1 MHSWRNISITRY
13 DNDGYKEQIM
23 YKYEKP
29 DNLVEILEQSVR
41 KYPDDP
47 LFGTKNDSGSYD
59 WVTYKDVG
67 IRVDNLRGGLA
78 GLGVGRDD
86 TVGII
91 ANNSAEWGIAAFA
104 SFGLGARYVPMY
116 ESELAHVWKY
126 IVTDSTVKILFV
138 SNPEICEKVKAFAGS
153 IPSLER
159 IITINGKGEN
169 SMEEVEKR
177 GEKNPI
183 PAIHPD
189 PDDIAVLIYTSGTT
203 GEPKGVLLSHGNL
216 TSNSRAGLNMYPEIT
231 EGGASLSILPWAHSL
246 GQTAEFYS
254 LISIG
259 GAIGIM
265 ERVETIAEDLAL
277 VRPTWLIAVP
287 RVFNKI
293 YDGLWARVNERGG
306 LAKKIFVMGV
316 ESARE
321 KRELAERG
329 RSCFFTNLKVRIADR
344 IVFKKIR
351 DRLGGRLMGSLTGG
365 AAMNIEVA
373 RFFLDIGIPL
383 YNCYGLMETSP
394 AVSMNASFDYRLGS
408 VGKAIEDV
416 RISIDSSIV
425 GENSED
431 GEIIVYGPNVM
442 KGYHNKPEETA
453 KVMTADGGFRTGD
466 RGRLDEDGFLYLTG
480 RIKEQYKLENGK
492 FVFPVGLEEEIKLVP
507 FVENA
512 MVYEDGKPYN
522 VCLVAP
528 DFQVLGKYAKRHNLS
543 PDPGDLAKNREV
555 QDLIGNAIIDILKGQ
570 YGNYEIP
577 KKFIFIPEGFTTE
590 NGFLTQTMKL
600 KRRMIIEHYRDRIEG
615 LYNN

>member
-1 MHSWRNISITRY
+1 MN
-13 DNDGYKEQIM
+13 KF
-23 YKYEKP
+23 EKP

-41 KYPDDP
+41 KYTDDP
-47 LFGTKNDSGSYD
+47 LFGTKNERGSYD

-78 GLGVGRDD
+78 WLGTERGD

-91 ANNSAEWGIAAFA
+91 ANNSAEWGIVAFA

-126 IVTDSTVKILFV
+126 ILTDSTVKILFV
-138 SNPEICEKVKAFAGS
+138 SNPEIYEKIKAFAGS

-159 IITINGKGEN
+159 IIKIYGKGEN
-169 SMEEVEKR
+169 SMKDVEKR
-177 GEKNPI
+177 GEKHPI

-216 TSNSRAGLNMYPEIT
+216 TTNSRAGLNMYPEIT

-254 LISIG
+254 MISIG

-293 YDGLWARVNERGG
+293 YDGLWTRVNERGG
-306 LAKKIFVMGV
+306 LARKIFVMGV
-316 ESARE
+316 ESAKK
-321 KRELAERG
+321 KRELAEKG
-329 RSCFFTNLKVRIADR
+329 RSCFFTNLKVGVADR
-344 IVFKKIR
+344 IVFRKIR
-351 DRLGGRLMGSLTGG
+351 DRLGGRLLGSLTGG
-365 AAMNIEVA
+365 AAMNVEVA
-373 RFFLDIGIPL
+373 RFFFDIGIPL
-383 YNCYGLMETSP
+383 YNCYGLTETSP
-394 AVSMNASFDYRLGS
+394 AVAMNSSLDYRLGS
-408 VGKAIEDV
+408 VGKAIEHV
-416 RISIDSSIV
+416 KIRIDKSVVNED
-425 GENSED
+425 SED

-442 KGYHNKPEETA
+442 KGYHNKPEETSQ
-453 KVMTADGGFRTGD
+453 VMTTDGGFRTGD
-466 RGRLDEDGFLYLTG
+466 RGRLDEDGFLYITG

-492 FVFPVGLEEEIKLVP
+492 FVFPAALEEEIKLLP

-512 MVYEDGKPYN
+512 MVYGDGKQYN

-528 DFQVLGKYAKRHNLS
+528 DFQVLGKYARGHNLS
-543 PDPGDLAKNREV
+543 PDPGDLLKSREAL
-555 QDLIGNAIIDILKGQ
+555 DLIGNAIIDTLKGK

-577 KKFIFIPEGFTTE
+577 KRFILIPEGFTTE

-600 KRRMIIEHYRDRIEG
+600 KRRMVIEHYRDLIEE
-615 LYNN
+615 LYKN